1 MDPTTLALVTTILGI
16 IDKLLTLQLALP
28 LDVRT
33 KQAEEFQADLDFWR
47 TLLHM
52 YVPVTPPLPVKPSTA
67 GSMPPT

>member
-1 MDPTTLALVTTILGI
+1 
-16 IDKLLTLQLALP
+16 LQLALP

-47 TLLHM
+47 NLLHL
-52 YVPVTPPLPVKPSTA
+52 YVPAVVVPVKPAPTSAA